1 MQRIQPSMFFR
12 SLTGNRV
19 FSFPLALKENAVE
32 PLIMDPSL
40 PPTFPLAPKCLTHTF
55 SHEMRTPSSIAFTNG
70 VEVCTQGLPTTSFT

>member
-32 PLIMDPSL
+32 PLTMDPSL
-40 PPTFPLAPKCLTHTF
+40 IPTVPLALT
-55 SHEMRTPSSIAFTNG
+55 A
-70 VEVCTQGLPTTSFT
+70 